1 MAYRFTATDF
11 EADAGAV
18 RVGFL
23 GADHYFWMQ
32 PDEEDYAHPRSSA
45 DAQNVWVEIHD
56 QGWGGRGGVARVRLT
71 RDSLCVRRTLPLC
84 EHAGGHELIEVRFD
98 VSAAEFEQIAAVL
111 RAVMRGNERLLEIV
125 A

>member
-18 RVGFL
+18 RVAFL

-32 PDEEDYAHPRSSA
+32 PDEEDYAHPRPSA